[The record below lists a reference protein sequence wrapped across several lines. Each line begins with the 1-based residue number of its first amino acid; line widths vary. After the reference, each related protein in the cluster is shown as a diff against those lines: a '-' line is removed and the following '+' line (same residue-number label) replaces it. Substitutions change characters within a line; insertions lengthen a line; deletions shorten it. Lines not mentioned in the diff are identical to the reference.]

1 MRDTKKEVFKAA
13 LKCFSVKGYERT
25 TIDDII
31 EVSGVSKGSI
41 YYHFANKKDLFYELF
56 NYLNEGNME
65 TFVKA
70 SKAKGTA
77 WDRVVGCFF
86 SFFINFKKNVDVF
99 RAAIEILAVALK
111 EEDFREKQARV
122 NEVYQ
127 EILTYVIQEGIDS
140 GEFGITDARGGAFFV
155 YSCSDG
161 AMIRTLLQP
170 EYATEEYYN
179 SLLVNVSN
187 GLKRKE
193 S

>member
-13 LKCFSVKGYERT
+13 LKCFSVKGYEKT

-70 SKAKGTA
+70 SKAEGSA
-77 WDRVVGCFF
+77 WERVVGCFF
-86 SFFINFKKNVDVF
+86 SFFMNFKKNIDVF

-111 EEDFREKQARV
+111 DDDFREKQARV

-127 EILTYVIQEGIDS
+127 DILAEVIQEGIDN
-140 GEFGITDARGGAFFV
+140 GEFGIDDARGGAFFI

-170 EYATEEYYN
+170 EYATEEYYET
-179 SLLVNVSN
+179 LLKYVAN
-187 GLKRKE
+187 GLKKN
-193 S
+193 